1 MIFNQNIIKQKIKYN
16 RLDLLKVG
24 NKPLLYHDLEDKIG
38 AKVVDVI
45 VESINYI
52 DGSANIS
59 VKYNRDKIG
68 SSQTWVLSNQSNN
81 IEKNK
86 RDIELVG

>member
-1 MIFNQNIIKQKIKYN
+1 M
-16 RLDLLKVG
+16 
-24 NKPLLYHDLEDKIG
+24 
-38 AKVVDVI
+38 DVI
-45 VESINYI
+45 VESVNYI
-52 DGSANIS
+52 DGSANIL

-86 RDIELVG
+86 KDIWLVG